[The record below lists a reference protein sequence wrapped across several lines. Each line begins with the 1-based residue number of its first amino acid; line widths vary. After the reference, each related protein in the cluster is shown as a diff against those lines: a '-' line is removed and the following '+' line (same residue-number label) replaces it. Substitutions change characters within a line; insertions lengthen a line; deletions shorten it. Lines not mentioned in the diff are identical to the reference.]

1 MQKNKNQKKLQ
12 ETLSAIDG
20 VLAALDAYPNLED
33 AILATAQNMAN
44 MFLGKYFPTQIDFTK
59 EVLEHLVGTD
69 TLIEIISKFLTT
81 QLPEVEIAIKAVL
94 LENMQS
100 LGTDCLLDP
109 FIYEKNILEGVTFEL
124 SQIDLTDKLTVSP
137 LDEKIGQ
144 YFYFGI
150 EGCESAYDVLQ
161 SAINP
166 DTTVDSD
173 GKMSSTSYANRAVTN
188 SVGHYFGE
196 RKRDFDCLLWYM
208 KNKSAYRQVWGKQV
222 TTSENIFNP
231 DDGTSVDSYS
241 YGYENKNEK
250 QVSRKK
256 YYYGKSRV
264 YYYDESGWVD
274 TEKPLTNYN
283 SAEDLTDVSEGDFV
297 MIDGSVYRVESS
309 SDSKYTL
316 TEAID
321 ITNALENDI
330 YVFID
335 EDGTPLFGSSQDS
348 GSDNSP
354 SVEVDIS
361 NDYNKYTKDF
371 GILTLEYSSRT
382 GNVKQSNGNPM
393 KQQTPYS
400 DVLHVFFGNVKEF
413 TDINTQ
419 TLMGNI
425 ETAADYNRY
434 GKLAVSMMKEL
445 IELNNKVLKNKLKE
459 WAKNGK
465 GTCGD
470 LITESSDSSS
480 TTYYYESDF
489 FHDAQKQYFFL
500 LYGND
505 DIVDSSNGD
514 PLLSRRI
521 GAGDELYNN
530 TEAIGEAIVNIY
542 GYIYDAVA
550 DDGENK
556 IYEDENSYD
565 YANYITF
572 VKNLMSALDGYTL
585 QAYAERMSDIVVED
599 ESMLYLSANNMTY
612 PEAIKNYYYKRTLF
626 EFNIDYV
633 NSLQLFDSKVLAAQ
647 LISSLFG
654 GAAIS
659 TMAGVTLSWKTQL
672 IQDTV
677 KDMIQK
683 TIAADDVTV
692 SDCFYT
698 FSNDAYNG
706 MLRATELR
714 QAGLYSNHGEENGN
728 NSIDLISLL
737 SSLNEIDSSTDQAG
751 QVSII
756 KGAILD
762 VSAEVSKDT
771 YSTNSGLSVNSK
783 FGIQI
788 SFIQTLIYNL
798 CTQLVMAMLSPKVYL
813 LILINLKMFGI
824 DTNFDIKSFIERFSN
839 LIRSIVQSIINQF
852 IQYLIDEIL
861 SIIEE
866 LIEKLMAK
874 IAYEQAEMYMRL
886 LKQIL
891 KHLKSL
897 FSSGGYSS
905 LGWTQDTVTAADI
918 EDTDSTKEEP
928 IDEC

>member
-20 VLAALDAYPNLED
+20 VLAALDSYPSLED
-33 AILATAQNMAN
+33 AVLSVAQDMAN
-44 MFLGKYFPTQIDFTK
+44 KYLGKYFPTQIDFTK

-81 QLPEVEIAIKAVL
+81 QLPAVEIALKAVL
-94 LENMQS
+94 LENMQN
-100 LGTDCLLDP
+100 LGTGCMLDP

-144 YFYFGI
+144 YYYFGI

-161 SAINP
+161 SAISP

-173 GKMSSTSYANRAVTN
+173 GKVSGSSYLNRVVTN

-208 KNKSAYRQVWGKQV
+208 KNKSAYRQVWGKQ
-222 TTSENIFNP
+222 TTASENIFY
-231 DDGTSVDSYS
+231 DGRDGEITSDGEKISYS
-241 YGYENKNEK
+241 YGDKTEK
-250 QVSRKK
+250 QVSRKN
-256 YYYGKSRV
+256 YYYGETYI
-264 YYYDESGWVD
+264 YYYDDNGW
-274 TEKPLTNYN
+274 TEVKKPSTNYSSVDN
-283 SAEDLTDVSEGDFV
+283 LSDSGVEEGDFV
-297 MIDGSVYRVESS
+297 KIDGSIYKVESIT
-309 SDSKYTL
+309 DNGKYVL
-316 TEAID
+316 TEATD
-321 ITNALENDI
+321 ITNGLNT
-330 YVFID
+330 YVYID
-335 EDGTPLFGSSQDS
+335 EDGTPLFGTSQSSETDTS
-348 GSDNSP
+348 SF
-354 SVEVDIS
+354 EVDLDGS
-361 NDYNKYTKDF
+361 TKYTKDF

-382 GNVKQSNGNPM
+382 GNVKQSDGNPLQ
-393 KQQTPYS
+393 QQTPYS

-413 TDINTQ
+413 HDNDTQ
-419 TLMGNI
+419 ALMRNI
-425 ETAADYNRY
+425 ETAADYNKY
-434 GKLAVSMMKEL
+434 GKSAVSMMKEL

-459 WAKNGK
+459 WTKSGK
-465 GTCGD
+465 GTRGD
-470 LITESSDSSS
+470 LITLYSGSSS
-480 TTYYYESDF
+480 TTYYESDF
-489 FHDAQKQYFFL
+489 FSDAHKQYYFL
-500 LYGND
+500 LYGD
-505 DIVDSSNGD
+505 DSITDGDS

-521 GAGDELYNN
+521 SGNLYNN
-530 TEAIGEAIVNIY
+530 IDDIESKIESIY
-542 GYIYDAVA
+542 ECIYDVVS
-550 DDGENK
+550 DYGKHK
-556 IYEDENSYD
+556 IYEDENTYD
-565 YANYITF
+565 YAYYTDF
-572 VKNLMSALDGYTL
+572 VSKLTDILGRYTL
-585 QAYAERMSDIVVED
+585 QAYTERMSNIVMED
-599 ESMLYLSANNMTY
+599 ESMLYLSANNMLY
-612 PEAIKNYYYKRTLF
+612 PDAIQNYYYKRTLF
-626 EFNIDYV
+626 EFNVDYV

-654 GAAIS
+654 GATIS

-677 KDMIQK
+677 RDMIQK

-714 QAGLYSNHGEENGN
+714 QAGLYSNYGEENGN
-728 NSIDLISLL
+728 NAIGLISLL
-737 SSLNEIDSSTDQAG
+737 SGLNDIDSSTDQAG
-751 QVSII
+751 QTSII

-771 YSTNSGLSVNSK
+771 YSTSSGLSVNSNL
-783 FGIQI
+783 GIQV

-839 LIRSIVQSIINQF
+839 LIRSIVQSIVTQF
-852 IQYLIDEIL
+852 VQYLIDEIL
-861 SIIEE
+861 AVIEE

-897 FSSGGYSS
+897 LSKGGYSS
-905 LGWTQDTVTAADI
+905 LGWTQDTIMAADI
-918 EDTDSTKEEP
+918 EDADSETEEP